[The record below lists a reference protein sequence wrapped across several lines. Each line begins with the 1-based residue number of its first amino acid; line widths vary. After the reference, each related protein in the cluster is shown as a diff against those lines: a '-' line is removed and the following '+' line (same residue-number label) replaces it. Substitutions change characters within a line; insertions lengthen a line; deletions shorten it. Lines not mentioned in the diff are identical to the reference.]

1 MKIYSCPLHKDGLI
15 SKEYANRRKSTPKRF
30 AIILIVVSVIVI
42 AFGGYIFRSNQTIE
56 DTKDKLLRLQIIN
69 NGILKADKVAT
80 ENFTRILLSDGR
92 YGVPISSGTG
102 AFSQLFSELATYDQV
117 DELNPF
123 IEQIKTADENIS
135 RLESGIDTLYI
146 EKNLSEARA
155 IFSGDE
161 YAYWKGE
168 YSNST
173 EQIIRITYND
183 LNTLLKN
190 QHDQTNFAIAMLFIL
205 LPISLLSYILI
216 KKFSSEHIQ
225 LINKLIAIRE
235 QFELAV

>member
-1 MKIYSCPLHKDGLI
+1 MKRDNYSLNKDKLVAVDY
-15 SKEYANRRKSTPKRF
+15 KNHYKSTPKRYAF
-30 AIILIVVSVIVI
+30 ILIVVCAVVIV
-42 AFGGYIFRSNQTIE
+42 FGGYIFRSNQIME
-56 DTKDKLLRLQIIN
+56 DTQYKLLRLQIIN
-69 NGILKADKVAT
+69 NGILKADKDAT
-80 ENFTRILLSDGR
+80 QDFTRILLSDEL
-92 YGVPISSGTG
+92 YGAPLPSETG
-102 AFSQLFSELATYDQV
+102 AFSQLFSELTTYVQV
-117 DELNPF
+117 DELNQY
-123 IEQIKTADENIS
+123 IEKIKTADKNIS
-135 RLESGIDTLYI
+135 RLESEIDTLYI